1 MLAVK
6 QTLAGRYKMTTMPST
21 PEPALRTLKFEGG
34 CNFRDLGGY
43 RTRDGRELK
52 WGRVFRT
59 GVLSYFTAADHE
71 QLNQL
76 GVRSICDL
84 RRADEREYEP
94 TRWPDPNTQHLS
106 WEDGSAPPTIR
117 TVTANHSHPYTA
129 AGMHAAMI
137 DLYRVLPAWMAP
149 RLRGIF
155 SRIAQG
161 DVPVLVHCAAGKD
174 RTGIAIA
181 LLLAVL
187 DVPHETIIEDYLL
200 TNTCNILEFTLR
212 QHQPQRGIAAGDHPL
227 LTMPDDI
234 RRVLFAAHGDYLHAA
249 FDQMARD
256 HGDVFEYLRREVGV
270 DDIMRS
276 KVQAAL
282 LSAGSPR

>member
-1 MLAVK
+1 VAI
-6 QTLAGRYKMTTMPST
+6 PSQ
-21 PEPALRTLKFEGG
+21 PEQLVRVLKFEGG

-59 GVLSYFTAADHE
+59 GVLSYFTPGDHE
-71 QLNQL
+71 QLNKL
-76 GVRSICDL
+76 GVRAICDL
-84 RRADEREYEP
+84 RRSEEREYEP
-94 TRWPDPNTQHLS
+94 TRWPDANTQHLS

-117 TVTANHSHPYTA
+117 NVAANRSHPYTA
-129 AGMHAAMI
+129 AGMHAAMV

-155 SRIAQG
+155 SSIAQG
-161 DVPVLVHCAAGKD
+161 DVPVVVHCAAGKD

-181 LLLAVL
+181 LLLAAL
-187 DVPHETIIEDYLL
+187 DVPHETILEDYLL
-200 TNTCNILEFTLR
+200 TNTCDILEFTLR
-212 QHQPQRGIAAGDHPL
+212 QHKPQGDVSSGDHPL

-249 FDQMARD
+249 FDQMNRD
-256 HGDVFEYLRREVGV
+256 HGDVLEYLRTEVGV
-270 DDIMRS
+270 DEAVRS

-282 LSAGSPR
+282 LSAGPTGSP

>member
-1 MLAVK
+1 LN
-6 QTLAGRYKMTTMPST
+6 TRRILN
-21 PEPALRTLKFEGG
+21 LEGG

-43 RTRDGRELK
+43 RTRDGRELQ

-59 GVLSYFTAADHE
+59 GVLSYFTPADHAH
-71 QLNQL
+71 LNRL
-76 GVRSICDL
+76 GVRVICDL
-84 RRADEREYEP
+84 RRAEERELEP
-94 TRWPDPNTQHLS
+94 TRWPDASTQHLS

-137 DLYRVLPAWMAP
+137 DLYRGLPAWMAP
-149 RLRGIF
+149 RLRGFF

-161 DVPVLVHCAAGKD
+161 EVPVLVHCAAGKD

-181 LLLAVL
+181 LLLALL
-187 DVPHETIIEDYLL
+187 DVPHETIVEDYLL
-200 TNTCNILEFTLR
+200 TNTCDILEFTLR
-212 QHQPQRGIAAGDHPL
+212 QYQAQLGVAAGDHPL

-234 RRVLFAAHGDYLHAA
+234 RSVLFAAHVDYLNAA

-256 HGDVFEYLRREVGV
+256 HGDMSDYLRKEIGI
-270 DDIMRS
+270 DEAMRS
-276 KVQAAL
+276 KVRATL
-282 LSAGSPR
+282 LGAE